1 MTFMDRLKQR
11 AEELDL
17 QHKADQF
24 ADAATKAAH
33 EARERVGELAH
44 ENRAKVAEVVE
55 KAGAAVDERT
65 DGKYA
70 DKVAKAK
77 QQVAKGV
84 DKLAEQRGSAGHDSP
99 QDASPAVQHVVPPVA
114 PPVVPPVVP
123 PIVPAPVA
131 PPIVPAPP
139 QDSLD

>member
-1 MTFMDRLKQR
+1 MTFMDKLKQR

-33 EARERVGELAH
+33 DARERVGELAY
-44 ENRAKVAEVVE
+44 ENRAKVAEVVD
-55 KAGAAVDERT
+55 KAGAKVDERT

-84 DKLAEQRGSAGHDSP
+84 DKLAEQRGSAGHDAP
-99 QDASPAVQHVVPPVA
+99 QDASPAVPPVAPGPVTPPVA
-114 PPVVPPVVP
+114 PPV
-123 PIVPAPVA
+123 VPAPVA

-139 QDSLD
+139 QDSLG

>member
-1 MTFMDRLKQR
+1 MTFMDKLKQR

-17 QHKADQF
+17 QAKADQF

-33 EARERVGELAH
+33 DARERVGELAH
-44 ENRAKVAEVVE
+44 ENRAKVAEIVD
-55 KAGAAVDERT
+55 KAGAKVDERT

-84 DKLAEQRGSAGHDSP
+84 DKLAEQRGAAGHDTP
-99 QDASPAVQHVVPPVA
+99 QDATPAAPPVMPPVVPAPVA
-114 PPVVPPVVP
+114 PPVVP
-123 PIVPAPVA
+123 APVA
-131 PPIVPAPP
+131 PPVVPAPP
-139 QDSLD
+139 QDSLG